1 MRRFLLA
8 MLIFCGVSAVTA
20 ADALCI
26 IRNGAFTRSGYWLRR
41 ERNTPASPEGVV
53 FNGKDSVVWIKLNKF
68 STPMRSFSVAA
79 ELVIDELPATGTAC
93 IAVRPGYHNIFGID
107 STGRVNFSVY
117 AADRKSRQVVFSRTK
132 LKPGERVR
140 LAGVLERIDDGEYD
154 VVLYVNEVAEGKA
167 TLYGEPFPYDQ
178 DYFYLGG
185 VGMKQEGMFFR
196 GKILNL
202 WAAESGL
209 SRDEINRL
217 K

>member
-93 IAVRPGYHNIFGID
+93 I
-107 STGRVNFSVY
+107 
-117 AADRKSRQVVFSRTK
+117 DRKSRQVVFSRTK

-167 TLYGEPFPYDQ
+167 TLYGEPFPYDR